1 MNEKPWVSIE
11 QALETIRVNNAGRKG
26 HRFVI
31 LGAGMAGLAAAH
43 ELIKLGHHVQII
55 EGSNRA
61 GGRVWT
67 ERFKANNTYAER
79 GPMRVP
85 LAHDYTYHYIHK
97 VKLTMRRFLNTTP
110 KDLGFY
116 NVTTVARM
124 KDFQKK
130 ILPNFNLEGEEC
142 REVEKGGPGGLLNY
156 YMAPLMKQLE
166 ENYALL
172 KALVNW
178 DLSNPTIREI
188 LLSWDRKSWLDYL
201 RNDARASNEGLRL
214 IGLALSLNQ
223 VWDWSLAAAL
233 RDELHQRE
241 NLHQNVTVC
250 EIVGG
255 FDLLPEKL
263 KDELPPNTIRFN
275 KEVTGIEN
283 SGASG
288 GAVYLRDVSS
298 GNTERVPFTQLLCT
312 LPFTILRRLKNQS
325 ALRGFSQAKLNSIDG
340 LGKDYASSTKIL
352 FSFNERWWETGY
364 DIKGGRSISQDV
376 LRQAYYPSDSL
387 NQPCL
392 PAASMARTRAGEG
405 VKLFDLYT
413 GDEAPPDEDLQALKS
428 SSNTANPGTLLAS
441 YTLNQGSKELRGLSN
456 VERKNRILSEL
467 QKFHPTAPEP
477 DNYLTWCWDQNR
489 WSSEDPHRRDPDAPG
504 GAMAI
509 THPGTLANCQE
520 EGRKPEGRIYF
531 AGEHLSLAPGWIQ
544 GALESSLRE
553 VAQMVKAPR
562 AMEDEEANG

>member
-11 QALETIRVNNAGRKG
+11 QALETIKVNNAGRTG

-31 LGAGMAGLAAAH
+31 LGAGMAGLAAAL

-55 EGSNRA
+55 EGSNRV

-97 VKLTMRRFLNTTP
+97 VGLTMRRFLNSTP
-110 KDLGFY
+110 GGLGFY

-124 KDFQKK
+124 KDFQEE
-130 ILPNFNLEGEEC
+130 ILPNFKLVGKERCIVEE
-142 REVEKGGPGGLLNY
+142 EGPGGLLNH
-156 YMAPLMKQLE
+156 YMTPLMKQLG
-166 ENYALL
+166 ENFNLL

-178 DLSNPTIREI
+178 DLSNPTIRET
-188 LLSWDRKSWLDYL
+188 LLSWDRKSWFDYL
-201 RNDARASNEGLRL
+201 KNDAKASSEGLRL

-223 VWDWSLAAAL
+223 VWEWSLAAAL

-241 NLHQNVTVC
+241 NLHQQVTVC

-255 FDLLPEKL
+255 FDQLPEKL

-275 KEVTGIEN
+275 TEVTGIEN
-283 SGASG
+283 RGASG
-288 GAVYLRDVSS
+288 GAVHLRDVSS
-298 GNTERVPFTQLLCT
+298 GKTERLPFTQLLCT

-325 ALRGFSQAKLNSIDG
+325 ALRGFSQTKLDSIDG
-340 LGKDYASSTKIL
+340 LGKDYVSSTKIL
-352 FSFNERWWETGY
+352 FSFNERWWENGY

-376 LRQAYYPSDSL
+376 LRQAYYPCDSL
-387 NQPCL
+387 NQPCVSVAPL
-392 PAASMARTRAGEG
+392 ARASASEG
-405 VKLFDLYT
+405 FKLFDLYT
-413 GDEAPPDEDLQALKS
+413 GDEAPPAEDLQTLKS
-428 SSNTANPGTLLAS
+428 ASDAANPGTVLAS
-441 YTLNQGSKELRGLSN
+441 YTLNQGSKTLRGLSS

-489 WSSEDPHRRDPDAPG
+489 WSSEDPNRRDPDAPG

-509 THPGTLANCQE
+509 THPGTFANCQE
-520 EGRKPEGRIYF
+520 DARKPEGRIYF

-544 GALESSLRE
+544 GALESTLRE
-553 VAQMVKAPR
+553 VAKIVKVSR
-562 AMEDEEANG
+562 TDEEKG